1 MEPAKVYFSDLRTD
15 EISTLEKLRRL
26 MKAAGFEQIDF
37 KDKYVAVK
45 LHFGEPGNMAYLRP
59 NWARVVCD
67 YVRALGGKPFL
78 TDCNTLYVGGRAN
91 ALDHLDSAMRNGYS
105 PMTTGAQCI
114 IADGLK
120 GGDYDLVPIRG
131 GKYLRAAKI
140 GRAIM
145 DADIFI
151 SLTHAKG
158 HESTGFGGALKNI
171 GMGCGSRAG
180 KEEMHSSGKP
190 VVDQDKCIGCGKCIE
205 NCAHNGPHIENGKCT
220 ILKFKCTGCGRCV
233 HVCPMHAIHPD
244 YDIAND
250 VLNCK
255 IAEYAKA
262 VVDGRPSFHIALALD
277 VKPKEVLEMEER
289 LYGQET
295 SLDTPSNA
303 DDDSDNAFTPS
314 DWLTRESDEPEAI
327 LEEKE
332 HQRLEGE
339 GLQMALRSLDE
350 RSRRI
355 ITARYLNLDKEGNS
369 KAVTLQEL
377 ANEFGVSAERIRQIE
392 KLAIQKMR
400 QTLEQAHYSE

>member
-91 ALDHLDSAMRNGYS
+91 ALDHLDSAMLNGYS

-120 GGDYDLVPIRG
+120 GDDYDLVPIRG

-158 HESTGFGGALKNI
+158 HVSAGFGGALKNVSI
-171 GMGCGSRAG
+171 GIASSNGKRWIHSAGVTKDKWVETPQDAFLESMAEADEAVISHMHGKMMYLNVMNRLSGDCDCLASPTEPDMHDIGVLSSLDPVALDQACVDLIHTAPDGASVTERIASLHGEHILEYAEELGIGSRAYRL
-180 KEEMHSSGKP
+180 
-190 VVDQDKCIGCGKCIE
+190 
-205 NCAHNGPHIENGKCT
+205 T
-220 ILKFKCTGCGRCV
+220 
-233 HVCPMHAIHPD
+233 
-244 YDIAND
+244 
-250 VLNCK
+250 VL
-255 IAEYAKA
+255 
-262 VVDGRPSFHIALALD
+262 D
-277 VKPKEVLEMEER
+277 
-289 LYGQET
+289 
-295 SLDTPSNA
+295 
-303 DDDSDNAFTPS
+303 
-314 DWLTRESDEPEAI
+314 
-327 LEEKE
+327 
-332 HQRLEGE
+332 
-339 GLQMALRSLDE
+339 
-350 RSRRI
+350 
-355 ITARYLNLDKEGNS
+355 
-369 KAVTLQEL
+369 
-377 ANEFGVSAERIRQIE
+377 
-392 KLAIQKMR
+392 
-400 QTLEQAHYSE
+400 